1 MLAQKLSKPDSEL
14 PTRPFNA
21 RPIPR
26 AEEPSSRVHL
36 MLVHAPAPTPRSLAW
51 ARRGGAQTFDATR
64 LEVMLRN
71 ERLNLG

>member
-1 MLAQKLSKPDSEL
+1 MLAKKLSNPNSEL
-14 PTRPFNA
+14 PTRPFNP
-21 RPIPR
+21 RPTPR
-26 AEEPSSRVHL
+26 LEAASSPLHL

-64 LEVMLRN
+64 LEVMMRH

>member
-1 MLAQKLSKPDSEL
+1 MLAKKLSKPDSEL

-21 RPIPR
+21 RPAPR
-26 AEEPSSRVHL
+26 IEAASSPLRL

-51 ARRGGAQTFDATR
+51 ARRGGSPTFDATR
-64 LEVMLRN
+64 LEVMLRH